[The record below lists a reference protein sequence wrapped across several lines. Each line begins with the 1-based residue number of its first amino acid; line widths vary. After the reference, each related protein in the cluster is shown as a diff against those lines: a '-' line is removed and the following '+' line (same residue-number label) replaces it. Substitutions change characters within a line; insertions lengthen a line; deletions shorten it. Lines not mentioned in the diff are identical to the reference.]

1 MGRALS
7 IFTLLVLCLLASS
20 ENLRVGDN
28 PYDLS
33 NIQMYS
39 NGIIALGT
47 YHLGEN
53 LDSAQEKVITKIF
66 INITFD
72 DSHRLRIR
80 ITDNTTDRWEVPYDL
95 ATYTIAGS
103 VGLYNVSV
111 SSLPMG
117 IQVVRNSDKKVIF
130 NLDPNL
136 FFSYDDQDLL
146 FTNNLGYPINVL
158 GLGERITSFIVP
170 TGTYT
175 LYSCDRT
182 SPVDN
187 GQSQDANM
195 YSSQPFYMV
204 IDESGK
210 AFGSLFYNSN
220 AMSATVNPTSITMRS
235 TGGII
240 DVWIFIGPQP
250 EDVIYQYH
258 KLINP
263 AVQIPYWSLGW
274 HQCRYGYQ
282 NVSVLTQVFNNYT
295 NYGLPLDALWSDIDF
310 LNAKQDF
317 SLDPVNYPKNN
328 MTRFIQSLQTVGKHW
343 VPIVDAGIAQNL
355 SDPYYIN
362 GTNMNV
368 WIMDPYTTNQPAV
381 GKVWPGK
388 ATFVDWLHP
397 NASDYWSYC
406 LSTFQ
411 NTAAFSGVWVDMN
424 EVSNFMNGNVG
435 HSPSIITN
443 ETMPWTPGQDLN
455 FKSLDVASIHYNY
468 YPNAP
473 GSNLEYNVHSLYGH
487 LECKATS
494 QWYMQQKTRPFIIT
508 RSSFPG
514 TGQWASK
521 WLGDNFAQWSF
532 MEHSIT
538 GIFNFGM
545 FGMPMMGA
553 DICGFLGNT
562 NLELCAR
569 WTQLGTMYPFSRNH
583 NDIES
588 IPQEPWAFGQQLID
602 TNNISI
608 RNKYM
613 LYLYFYSRMMEISE
627 FGGMLFKPAFWAY
640 PNQLSLLY
648 NATSSFMLGDA
659 LLVHPCIWQGIQGST
674 SFFPDDIWYDLYTGE
689 YKFLDYDNSL
699 YLQMDW
705 PGLINIHITTGH
717 IVPTLDNYLTA
728 MSSADTRKSNISLI
742 ITQSGTADANG
753 KIIFDDGLTW
763 NTITNKQYTQIE
775 YDFYS
780 YNSTFDIFSVQQ
792 LATGYTRAQYD
803 WPYISTLIFYGCTA
817 APENVYLNSGGKYSM
832 LPVSIYWN
840 AQKMICKIW
849 LRDNLAPD
857 QAATLYI
864 DYFI

>member
-1 MGRALS
+1 MGRAASLL
-7 IFTLLVLCLLASS
+7 TLLVLCVLASS

-33 NIQMYS
+33 NIEMS
-39 NGIIALGT
+39 SDGIIALGT

-53 LDSAQEKVITKIF
+53 LDSAQEKIITKIF

-72 DSHRLRIR
+72 NSFRLRIR
-80 ITDNTTDRWEVPYDL
+80 ITDNTTARWEVPYDL

-103 VGLYNVSV
+103 LGLYNVSI
-111 SSLPMG
+111 SSQPMG
-117 IQVVRNSDKKVIF
+117 IQVLRNSDKKVIF
-130 NLDPNL
+130 NLDPTL
-136 FFSYDDQDLL
+136 FFSYDDKDLL

-175 LYSCDRT
+175 LYSRDRA

-187 GQSQDANM
+187 GQSPESNM

-204 IDESGK
+204 IDEAGH

-240 DVWIFIGPQP
+240 DVWIFIGPLP
-250 EDVIYQYH
+250 EDVIHQYH
-258 KLINP
+258 QLINP

-274 HQCRYGYQ
+274 HQCRYGYK

-295 NYGLPLDALWSDIDF
+295 AYGLPLDALWSDIDYMSVYE
-310 LNAKQDF
+310 DF
-317 SLDPVNYPKNN
+317 VLDPVNYPKNN
-328 MTRFIQSLQTVGKHW
+328 MTRLIQSLQTVGKHW
-343 VPIVDAGIAQNL
+343 VPIVDAGTAQNN
-355 SDPYYIN
+355 SDPYYIKGN
-362 GTNMNV
+362 SMNV
-368 WIMDPYTTNQPAV
+368 WIMDPYTPSQPAV
-381 GKVWPGK
+381 GIVWPGN
-388 ATFVDWLHP
+388 ATFVDWVHP
-397 NASDYWSYC
+397 NASAYWSYC
-406 LSTFQ
+406 LTSFQ
-411 NTAAFSGVWVDMN
+411 NTVAFSGVWLDMN
-424 EVSNFMNGNVG
+424 EASNFNNGNVG

-443 ETMPWTPGQDLN
+443 ETMPWTPGEDLN
-455 FKSLDVASIHYNY
+455 IKSLDVASTHYNL

-473 GSNLEYNVHSLYGH
+473 GSNLEYNMHSLYGY
-487 LECKATS
+487 LESKATS
-494 QWYMQQKTRPFIIT
+494 QWYITAQTRPFIIS

-514 TGQWASK
+514 SGQWASK
-521 WLGDNFAQWSF
+521 WLGDNYAQWSF

-538 GIFNFGM
+538 GIFTFGM
-545 FGMPMMGA
+545 FGIPMIGA
-553 DICGFLGNT
+553 DICGFMGNT

-569 WTQLGTMYPFSRNH
+569 WTQLGTLYPFSRNH
-583 NDIES
+583 NDIAS
-588 IPQEPWAFGQQLID
+588 VSQEPWAFGQQLVD

-613 LYLYFYSRMMEISE
+613 LYLYLYSRMMEISE
-627 FGGMLFKPAFWAY
+627 SGGMLFKPAFWAY
-640 PNQLSLLY
+640 PNQISLLY

-659 LLVHPCIWQGIQGST
+659 LLVHPCIWHGIKGST
-674 SFFPDDIWYDLYTGE
+674 SFFPDDIWYDLYSGE

-705 PGLINIHITTGH
+705 PGLINVHITTGH
-717 IVPTLDNYLTA
+717 ILPTLDNYMTA

-753 KIIFDDGLTW
+753 KVIFDDGLTW
-763 NTITNKQYTQIE
+763 NTLQSNKATEIE
-775 YDFYS
+775 YDFHS

-792 LATGYTRAQYD
+792 LKTGYTRAQYE

-817 APENVYLNSGGKYSM
+817 APENVYLLSGSKFSQ
-832 LPVSIYWN
+832 LAVSIYWN
-840 AQKMICKIW
+840 AQKAICKIW

-864 DYFI
+864 DYLI